1 MFSQVR
7 QVSLWLRD
15 YVVFD
20 IVFGYMTKEVKVSIS
35 ICTEPISGEV
45 EERLCIKFVS
55 ARRGNVFQT
64 VTYLHAHLL

>member
-1 MFSQVR
+1 MGMFSQVR

-15 YVVFD
+15 YVVLD

-55 ARRGNVFQT
+55 ARR
-64 VTYLHAHLL
+64 